1 MSTAENTPGV
11 WRHPE
16 PDPLPTPARGA
27 ARQRVRLTGA
37 ADLITTVPYLIGHTG
52 LADDLVIVAQSGS
65 RVVLTVRVDLAA
77 LTAGALWTS
86 ALAAL
91 TQAGARTVHLIA
103 YPAGPVTDATLRGLH
118 PVLAAACAAR
128 APGLDVERVL
138 TVSGDRWW
146 AHDPTSGDAPQ
157 GPGTLVPDNP
167 GLTLQLA
174 LGYGVPAAS
183 RGHAIAV
190 LDPHPDPVRARVGH
204 LLRHLPP
211 ATREQRSAVVD
222 AAHAART
229 DRPTGWRLEEAAAVP
244 AALRPPGTCR
254 SGRHPAG
261 HRRPPARRR
270 CPGRRRRRQG
280 PGSRPRLQPGR
291 AVPADPSRRDHPHR
305 GQGPDHR
312 RGRGTDRPRALNR
325 RKVLV
330 PGPRRWSW
338 HQGGPAPRRFTGPP
352 PGHPT
357 VRKTRPAPPPPPR
370 GVRCRRAALLAR
382 CPRPCTTI
390 TGAQDLPRPLRCPG
404 PRFAAP
410 SPAARR

>member
-211 ATREQRSAVVD
+211 ATRQQRSAVVD

-229 DRPTGWRLEEAAAVP
+229 DRPTGWRLEEAAAVLDAITDVTVRDLALAHLGSEAAWWVWSTLLPYAPQVHVAP
-244 AALRPPGTCR
+244 AATLLAIAAHQRGD
-254 SGRHPAG
+254 GVLAG
-261 HRRPPARRR
+261 A
-270 CPGRRRRRQG
+270 
-280 PGSRPRLQPGR
+280 
-291 AVPADPSRRDHPHR
+291 AVDKALAADPGYSLAGLFQQILRAGITPTAVKDLI
-305 GQGPDHR
+305 
-312 RGRGTDRPRALNR
+312 TDAVEEL
-325 RKVLV
+325 
-330 PGPRRWSW
+330 S
-338 HQGGPAPRRFTGPP
+338 H
-352 PGHPT
+352 
-357 VRKTRPAPPPPPR
+357 
-370 GVRCRRAALLAR
+370 
-382 CPRPCTTI
+382 
-390 TGAQDLPRPLRCPG
+390 
-404 PRFAAP
+404 
-410 SPAARR
+410 SE